1 MQAIHSNW
9 TKPRT
14 DRTGSFHIDD
24 FEILTTIL
32 SALKWR
38 EHNGKIKM
46 ATDSLGLDFYK
57 SRDLCCVWDE
67 VTTELDDIPEFVN
80 AEMFWAAG
88 KIYSL
93 KNTTAPI
100 AVMDTDFIVWDKL
113 AFDKLN
119 DITVIHREELYPD
132 VYPDFS
138 AFNMD
143 SEYIFD
149 KSYNASVKPLN
160 CAFYVLKN
168 EQLKN
173 RYVKDA
179 EKFIKHAKAGDNLT
193 YMVFAEQRLLGLCAD
208 LLGIRVDEF
217 STIEKLFKDGERYFT
232 HTWGMKEQ
240 MRQNEQLR
248 HDFCRR
254 CIDRINSD
262 FGEFMP
268 ILKEIPELK
277 IYF

>member
-14 DRTGSFHIDD
+14 DNAGSFHIDD

-46 ATDSLGLDFYK
+46 ATDSSGLDFYK

-149 KSYNASVKPLN
+149 KS
-160 CAFYVLKN
+160 
-168 EQLKN
+168 
-173 RYVKDA
+173 
-179 EKFIKHAKAGDNLT
+179 
-193 YMVFAEQRLLGLCAD
+193 
-208 LLGIRVDEF
+208 
-217 STIEKLFKDGERYFT
+217 
-232 HTWGMKEQ
+232 
-240 MRQNEQLR
+240 
-248 HDFCRR
+248 
-254 CIDRINSD
+254 
-262 FGEFMP
+262 
-268 ILKEIPELK
+268 
-277 IYF
+277 